1 MPKYKIADVVFETN
15 HIYEYIATLCK
26 DYLYIGQEP
35 ASFYLEITNS
45 DIAEEEKKAPG
56 FPEALLESTALYRK
70 LVDKLLSDYNG
81 TVFHGSAIA
90 VDGEGYVF
98 TAPSGTGKSTH
109 TRLWRELLGDKAVM
123 INDDKPIIRLV
134 DDKIYIYGTPWTGK
148 HELGENIK
156 VPLKAICK
164 LSRGKENKIRR
175 ADEKQMIT
183 TLFNQTM
190 RPNDL
195 KKAEVLFEITDKIL
209 SDVKLYDL
217 ECNISLESAKLSY
230 ETMKKGKF
238 YED

>member
-1 MPKYKIADVVFETN
+1 
-15 HIYEYIATLCK
+15 
-26 DYLYIGQEP
+26 
-35 ASFYLEITNS
+35 
-45 DIAEEEKKAPG
+45 
-56 FPEALLESTALYRK
+56 
-70 LVDKLLSDYNG
+70 
-81 TVFHGSAIA
+81 
-90 VDGEGYVF
+90 
-98 TAPSGTGKSTH
+98 
-109 TRLWRELLGDKAVM
+109 M

-190 RPNDL
+190 RPSDL

>member
-15 HIYEYIATLCK
+15 HIYDYVGKLCK
-26 DYLYIGQEP
+26 DYLYTGVET
-35 ASFYLEITNS
+35 ASFRIEITPA
-45 DIAEEEKKAPG
+45 DILEEEKVAPG

-70 LVDKLLSDYNG
+70 LVDKMLADFDG
-81 TVFHGSAIA
+81 TVFHGSAIS

-109 TRLWRELLGDKAVM
+109 TRLWRELLGDKAKM
-123 INDDKPIIRLV
+123 INDDKPIIRLI
-134 DDKIYIYGTPWTGK
+134 DDKIFIYGTPWTGK
-148 HELGENIK
+148 HGLGENVK
-156 VPLKAICK
+156 VPLKAICR
-164 LSRGKENKIRR
+164 LFRGQENKITRS
-175 ADEKQMIT
+175 DEKQMIT

-195 KKAEVLFEITDKIL
+195 KKAEVLFNITDKII

-217 ECNISLESAKLSY
+217 ECNISLEAAKLSY